1 MKKKNCTL
9 YYITALGKF
18 VGAALRPP
26 MVDPADPGDIE
37 VQSDGH

>member
-18 VGAALRPP
+18 VGLLPTTL
-26 MVDPADPGDIE
+26 
-37 VQSDGH
+37 SDGGRGGSLGY

>member
-18 VGAALRPP
+18 VGLLPVPVPVPVAS
-26 MVDPADPGDIE
+26 G
-37 VQSDGH
+37 

>member
-18 VGAALRPP
+18 VGLLPVPVPVPVPVAR
-26 MVDPADPGDIE
+26 G
-37 VQSDGH
+37 

>member
-18 VGAALRPP
+18 VGLLPVPVPVPVPVAS
-26 MVDPADPGDIE
+26 G
-37 VQSDGH
+37 